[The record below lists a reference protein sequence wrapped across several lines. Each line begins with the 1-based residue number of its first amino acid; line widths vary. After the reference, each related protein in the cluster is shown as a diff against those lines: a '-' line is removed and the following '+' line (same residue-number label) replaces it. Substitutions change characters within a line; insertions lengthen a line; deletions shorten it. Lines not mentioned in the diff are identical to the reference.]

1 MAYEYYFM
9 KCKIPTKIQ
18 EKVNKIMSGYYP
30 KKEKWFDPDIF
41 PLYQKTFIQTSYEYL
56 NGANVN
62 GKLDSISIR
71 KPAVNDFNL
80 KTNIVIY
87 YARAYNKQTLMEFCQ
102 RWDIEPLT
110 IGWEPSDVTIKFYI
124 DSFKEHSQ
132 LKSHQRFSQRI
143 LNNWNNLLSLYAPD
157 DQQELILYKMFGQ
170 AVIQRKTLSSRKLTE
185 YLAVPFRK
193 YCYDNFLKI

>member
-9 KCKIPTKIQ
+9 KCKIPTKMQ
-18 EKVNKIMSGYYP
+18 EKVNKIMLGYYP

-56 NGANVN
+56 NGANIN
-62 GKLDSISIR
+62 GKFDSISIR

-87 YARAYNKQTLMEFCQ
+87 YARVYDKQAFMKFCQ
-102 RWDIEPLT
+102 RWDIEPLI
-110 IGWEPSDVTIKFYI
+110 IGWEPSDDVIKCYI
-124 DSFKEHSQ
+124 DSFKEHLQ
-132 LKSHQRFSQRI
+132 LKPHQRFSQKI
-143 LNNWNNLLSLYAPD
+143 SNNWNNLVGLYSPNA
-157 DQQELILYKMFGQ
+157 QQELTLYKMFCQ

-185 YLAVPFRK
+185 YLAVLFRK
-193 YCYDNFLKI
+193 YCYDNFLKV